1 MSPIEPVDR
10 DLCRRYESLGVDRI
24 IVVQDFRAISGGP
37 DPGAAD
43 QAIAGLEALA
53 AKLDLS

>member
-1 MSPIEPVDR
+1 
-10 DLCRRYESLGVDRI
+10 VDRI
-24 IVVQDFRAISGGP
+24 IVVQDFRAMSGGP

-53 AKLDLS
+53 AELDLS